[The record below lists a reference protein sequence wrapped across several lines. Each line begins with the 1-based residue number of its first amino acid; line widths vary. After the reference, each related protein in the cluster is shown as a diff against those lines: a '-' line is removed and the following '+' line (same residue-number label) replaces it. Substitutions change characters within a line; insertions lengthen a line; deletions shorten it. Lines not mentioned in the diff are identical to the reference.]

1 MNDEEKRQIRDE
13 LEHLRR
19 QGARRR
25 DLSLH
30 ACKRLFLDFGIRPT
44 LANVRDLTGVGS
56 ASDIPKDIETF
67 WERVR
72 EASRVRIDGGTLP
85 PSLHDKAAE
94 FLSGIYE
101 AAVAA
106 VREELA
112 HERADMQRAIADA
125 EQRVRDAQLLY
136 EHARAELERQYDA
149 RASSALKEG
158 ESLERLAAERAA
170 AAQTRAQ
177 LAMLENR
184 LAESQHEA
192 ATLRDRVDA
201 LQAELRERTERYA
214 AEIKDAV
221 ANAERRVKP
230 LLVELDA
237 LRTAASSYQ
246 AGLRDQNRKEFEH
259 VQQLAAAKA
268 RADTLQQQLDAQSDE
283 LDRLTRRI
291 EQLQSQAGVPPALG
305 KLIAAL
311 AAAGRLNEDEIAS
324 IGTAADGYIDLPSSC
339 PGCDDGEPELY
350 ERDGRYELQC
360 PECERTS
367 GEVGSRLAAFSRF
380 ATASIATLPE

>member
-13 LEHLRR
+13 LENLRG
-19 QGARRR
+19 QGARRK
-25 DLSLH
+25 DLSMH
-30 ACKRLFLDFGIRPT
+30 ACKRLFFDHGIRPT
-44 LANVRDLTGVGS
+44 LANVRELTGVGS
-56 ASDIPKDIETF
+56 ASDIPKDIEVF

-72 EASRVRIDGGTLP
+72 DASKVRIDGGMLP
-85 PSLHDKAAE
+85 SSLHDKAGE
-94 FLSGIYE
+94 FLRAIYD
-101 AAVAA
+101 AAVVA

-112 HERADMQRAIADA
+112 HERTEMQWAIADA

-136 EHARAELERQYDA
+136 EHARTELERQHDA
-149 RASSALKEG
+149 RASAALKEG
-158 ESLERLAAERAA
+158 ESLERLAVERAA
-170 AAQTRAQ
+170 AAQSRAQ
-177 LAMLENR
+177 MVALESR
-184 LAESQHEA
+184 LADSQHEA

-214 AEIKDAV
+214 AEIKDAI

-259 VQQLAAAKA
+259 VQQLAASKA
-268 RADTLQQQLDAQSDE
+268 RADTLQNQLNAQSDE
-283 LDRLTRRI
+283 LDRLTRRF

-311 AAAGRLNEDEIAS
+311 AVAGRLSHEEIAS
-324 IGTAADGYIDLPSSC
+324 IGTAADGYIDLPATC

-350 ERDGRYELQC
+350 ERDGHFELQC

-380 ATASIATLPE
+380 AGASTATLPD